1 MSIVKVIK
9 YFFILS
15 ILFIIS
21 LLVVLQF
28 HLFSED
34 LDGGEITGKIN
45 TIEFVKDKETR
56 QLNAMEKS
64 LEINKK
70 MFLGGWSVPWL
81 TYRAFCVTPLYQN
94 W

>member
-21 LLVVLQF
+21 LLVVLEF

-34 LDGGEITGKIN
+34 LDGGKITGTIN
-45 TIEFVKDKETR
+45 TVEFVKDKETR
-56 QLNAMEKS
+56 QLNAMETLNELPTKQI
-64 LEINKK
+64 L
-70 MFLGGWSVPWL
+70 FGDLHVPVSYTHL
-81 TYRAFCVTPLYQN
+81 TLPTTLWV
-94 W
+94 

>member
-15 ILFIIS
+15 ILFVIS
-21 LLVVLQF
+21 LLVVLEF

-56 QLNAMEKS
+56 QLSEWKLLTS
-64 LEINKK
+64 RQLNKFCLVIF
-70 MFLGGWSVPWL
+70 MFIQHFQLMHI
-81 TYRAFCVTPLYQN
+81 
-94 W
+94 